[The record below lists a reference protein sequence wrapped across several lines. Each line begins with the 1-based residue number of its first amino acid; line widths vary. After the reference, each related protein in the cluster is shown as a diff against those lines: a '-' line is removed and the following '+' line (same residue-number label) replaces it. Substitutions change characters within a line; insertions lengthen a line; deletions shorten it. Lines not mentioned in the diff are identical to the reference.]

1 VIDRI
6 LGALSSARGR
16 RIKTL
21 AAFWAIPITLVLWV
35 LSALTWASSEPQFV
49 LGLSWLAITL
59 TAIDI
64 LTSAQIHEENGDSDG
79 DESSS
84 GDAESS

>member
-6 LGALSSARGR
+6 LAALNSPRGR
-16 RIKTL
+16 RIRVV
-21 AAFWAIPITLVLWV
+21 AAFWAIPASLTLWV

-64 LTSAQIHEENGDSDG
+64 LTTSQVHEENENGDD
-79 DESSS
+79 DSSS
-84 GDAESS
+84 DSVGG